1 MLYYFIP
8 LKDKN
13 VITVTKAFQE
23 VLDESYRKPI
33 KIWVDKGSEIY
44 SSSMKS
50 WLEENDIEMYS
61 TLNDGKSFA
70 AERFIKTLKKK
81 DFNEKIHT
89 IHTNNTYNTYI
100 HTSNTHHNTIKIKPA
115 DVKSCNI
122 FNSTKKIMRKI
133 LNLKCLIM

>member
-100 HTSNTHHNTIKIKPA
+100 HTYIQYTS
-115 DVKSCNI
+115 
-122 FNSTKKIMRKI
+122 
-133 LNLKCLIM
+133 